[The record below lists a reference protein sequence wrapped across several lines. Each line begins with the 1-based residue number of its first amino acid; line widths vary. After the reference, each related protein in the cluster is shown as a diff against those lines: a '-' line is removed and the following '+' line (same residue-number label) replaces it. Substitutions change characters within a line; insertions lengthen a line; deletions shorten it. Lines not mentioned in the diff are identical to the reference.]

1 VLLLQDIAAVPVLV
15 VISVLATRGGSFTWP
30 IAEAIFVVLGLIVA
44 GRLAL
49 RPLFRSVARTG
60 SPELFV
66 AACLLVI
73 LATGL
78 AMAAVGMPM
87 EFGSLIAGVLLAETE
102 FRRQIEVT
110 IDPFKGLLLGV
121 FLISVGMSLDLADIA
136 ADAERILLGGLVLV
150 AVKLTIVACLAR
162 AFGIR
167 WLTGLQ
173 AGLLLGPGGEF
184 GFVILGLARAENLIG
199 VDAARLPLLVV
210 AATMACVP
218 LLSSVSLR
226 IRRRAPVAVALD
238 PALLAAVAET
248 ATPSVIVAG
257 FGRVGEMVASLLE
270 KHHVPYIA
278 VDTDTDRVREQRRL
292 KRSVY
297 WGDVTQTEL
306 LRRLHVDTARAL
318 VVTMSDH
325 AASDR
330 LVAAARAERPDL
342 LIVARARDARHA
354 AHLYAI
360 GATDAVPET
369 IEASLQLSEAVL
381 VELGIAMGPVI
392 ATIHERRAELQAEI
406 KAMVPEAEIR
416 QRGRR
421 RLRDSLRRAG

>member
-1 VLLLQDIAAVPVLV
+1 
-15 VISVLATRGGSFTWP
+15 
-30 IAEAIFVVLGLIVA
+30 
-44 GRLAL
+44 
-49 RPLFRSVARTG
+49 
-60 SPELFV
+60 
-66 AACLLVI
+66 
-73 LATGL
+73 
-78 AMAAVGMPM
+78 
-87 EFGSLIAGVLLAETE
+87 
-102 FRRQIEVT
+102 
-110 IDPFKGLLLGV
+110 
-121 FLISVGMSLDLADIA
+121 
-136 ADAERILLGGLVLV
+136 
-150 AVKLTIVACLAR
+150 
-162 AFGIR
+162 
-167 WLTGLQ
+167 
-173 AGLLLGPGGEF
+173 LLGPGGEF

-199 VDAARLPLLVV
+199 VDAARLPLLIV

-218 LLSSVSLR
+218 LLSSVGLR
-226 IRRRAPVAVALD
+226 IRRRAPLAVAID

-297 WGDVTQTEL
+297 WGDITQTEL